1 MYRRRQKAQ
10 EKKEEQKIEEVE
22 VVKPAEPEI
31 KKVIVP
37 REAAKDYGNVP
48 MVNILRKINYFNG
61 SSETHAVPFEKMIDI
76 AFSKGYLNVDDKEW
90 YKETNVNWGTI
101 DTSSEEESTN
111 GAYTDTTNYSRSIF
125 MSGDVIFTKDANKS
139 FAFVITKVYSNYLGE
154 DNSSNDVSSVL
165 DYHPP
170 VGEETVDDIDSL
182 VLSSFVACNGNV
194 YMFKKNAT
202 FGDIKT
208 FVSTTGTEGDY
219 VFLAPTNKSEPA
231 GVTSDPNRTVP
242 SSADKPANYPG
253 SDDVPTAPTTG
264 SENKFNLTNGVVVEG
279 WFIYMRSS
287 EEGSAQAPSNI
298 TGDIIRSGPIV
309 IAKVG
314 SSLSLG
320 GSLRIPYV
328 ASSSE
333 SSSST
338 YSLYYDGN
346 DTKFACEPLNSEQ
359 YQVNYGDVTGSRNF
373 TITDSKIYSLV
384 NVIKYAKQA

>member
-37 REAAKDYGNVP
+37 RAAAQDYGNVP
-48 MVNILRKINYFNG
+48 MVNILRKINYFSD

-76 AFSKGYLNVDDKEW
+76 AFSSGYLNVDDKEW
-90 YKETNVNWGTI
+90 YKESTVNWGTLN
-101 DTSSEEESTN
+101 TSSASEVPN
-111 GAYTDTTNYSRSIF
+111 GAYTDTTNYSRTTF
-125 MSGDVIFTKDANKS
+125 MSGDVIFTKDAKKS

-154 DNSSNDVSSVL
+154 DNSNNDVSSVL

-170 VGEETVDDIDSL
+170 VGGEVDDDIDSL

-202 FGDIKT
+202 FGNIKT

-231 GVTSDPNRTVP
+231 GVTSDPNRTAP
-242 SSADKPANYPG
+242 SNDNKPANYPAEA
-253 SDDVPTAPTTG
+253 DVPTAPTTTE

-279 WFIYMRSS
+279 WFIYMRST

-328 ASSSE
+328 AST
-333 SSSST
+333 SST

-373 TITDSKIYSLV
+373 TITESKIYSLA
-384 NVIKYAKQA
+384 NVMKYAVEA